1 MERVPRSGELYQHF
15 KGNLYQVI
23 AVARHSETGEELVIY
38 QALYGDYQVYARPLA
53 MFVSEVDRVKYPQV
67 TQRYRFERIERK
79 TLDGRKA
86 ADNIA
91 EAQMPHVAGTQA
103 EAMAKYMKGMQA
115 EEMAESSSEVSA
127 KLMDFFD
134 AQDLGEKYN
143 ILVSMRDEVDDHM
156 INNMA
161 VVLDVVIPEGDTSER
176 YEQLKRCI
184 RTKQRYE
191 TERLR

>member
-1 MERVPRSGELYQHF
+1 MERVPRSGELYRHF
-15 KGNLYQVI
+15 KGNLYQVL

-53 MFVSEVDRVKYPQV
+53 MFISEVDHAKYPQV
-67 TQRYRFERIERK
+67 TQQYRFEKVSRE
-79 TLDGRKA
+79 TLDGEKA
-86 ADNIA
+86 AGA
-91 EAQMPHVAGTQA
+91 RMPHVEGTQA
-103 EAMAKYMKGMQA
+103 EAIAKYMKGMQA
-115 EEMAESSSEVSA
+115 EEMAEQTSEVSA

-161 VVLDVVIPEGDTSER
+161 VVLDVVIPEGETGER